1 MSVQRNIELVKQ
13 ILHNLDKK
21 DYKDSHEQLVY
32 ELGYLIG
39 LMAKLANEDSQ
50 VYHALKRTLEK
61 LIEKRSR
68 SKRLK

>member
-21 DYKDSHEQLVY
+21 GYKDSHEQLVY

-39 LMAKLANEDSQ
+39 LLAKLANEDSKL
-50 VYHALKRTLEK
+50 YGDLKRILDKKIKANQNSK
-61 LIEKRSR
+61 L
-68 SKRLK
+68 

>member
-39 LMAKLANEDSQ
+39 LLAKLANEDSQ
-50 VYHALKRTLEK
+50 VYYALKRTLEK

-68 SKRLK
+68 PKRLK